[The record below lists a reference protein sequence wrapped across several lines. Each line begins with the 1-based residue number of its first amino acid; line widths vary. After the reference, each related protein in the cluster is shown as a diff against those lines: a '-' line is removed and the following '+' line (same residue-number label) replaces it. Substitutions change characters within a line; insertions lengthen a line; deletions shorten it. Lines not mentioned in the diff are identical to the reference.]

1 MNDSKKWKSRFL
13 SSSIPLEY
21 EVAKILTDLDFS
33 VSFDYTYFRNDGT
46 SKKEFSADIKAHTY
60 LPIDA
65 QNDLN
70 GEITILAECKYRDE
84 GKKWLFLPDT
94 NNPEY
99 SSVLDGNGI
108 KSIAEFSNR
117 KTSRDLIY
125 NFEEELEY
133 ALKGVEINISSGE
146 VFDKDIRHGISQ
158 LKFGLPFLI
167 KDGIE
172 SSLIGN
178 EADSYPQ
185 YYISFLITN
194 ADLHILNKDLSIQKI
209 KEIENIEEISKKVPY
224 LIYYSDNGP
233 DFSEH
238 HKDIFKDIFK
248 YENSK
253 NLIRYDDFQKSLIDN
268 EYNYYNSPKRTFQS
282 FQHSFP
288 STLRQYYSNHFIC
301 SFDYFPELLSK
312 TIEILTE
319 VTKKKGGH

>member
-1 MNDSKKWKSRFL
+1 MNESKKWKSRFL

-21 EVAKILTDLDFS
+21 EVAKTLTDLDFS

-46 SKKEFSADIKAHTY
+46 SKKEFSADIKAHSY

-65 QNDLN
+65 QNDLD

-99 SSVLDGNGI
+99 SPILDGNAI
-108 KSIAEFSNR
+108 KSLSEFSKIETN
-117 KTSRDLIY
+117 RDLIL
-125 NFEEELEY
+125 NFEEEIPY

-178 EADSYPQ
+178 DTDRYPQ
-185 YYISFLITN
+185 YFISFLITN
-194 ADLHILNKDLSIQKI
+194 ADLHILNKDLSIEKI
-209 KEIENIEEISKKVPY
+209 KEIENLEQISEKVPY

-233 DFSEH
+233 DFADH
-238 HKDIFKDIFK
+238 HKKIIQEILKYK
-248 YENSK
+248 NSMNLVVYEN
-253 NLIRYDDFQKSLIDN
+253 FQKSLIDN
-268 EYNYYNSPKRTFQS
+268 VYNYYDSPVRTFDS
-282 FQHSFP
+282 LEYSYP
-288 STLRQYYSNHFIC
+288 STLRKYYSNHFIC
-301 SFDYFPELLSK
+301 SFEHFPELLK
-312 TIEILTE
+312 KVINVLTE
-319 VTKKKGGH
+319 ATKRKGTH